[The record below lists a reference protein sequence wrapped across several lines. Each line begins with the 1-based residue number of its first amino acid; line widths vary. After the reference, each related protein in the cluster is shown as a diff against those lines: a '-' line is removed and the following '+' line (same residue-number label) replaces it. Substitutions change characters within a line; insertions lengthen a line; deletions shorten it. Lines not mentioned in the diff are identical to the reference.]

1 MKENIEYKFNDITRK
16 RSFKLWV
23 IIIAFLSVA
32 TVLSLLFLDNYRS
45 YYIEY
50 FINNNKVKYEN
61 NGVVFYGGSSIF
73 ITLLAIGGL
82 SLLLM
87 VLYSMAFKKSG
98 MISQMGMSLS
108 VFLILS
114 LTSIFFAPPTANF
127 SMTIYYKDLISSEY
141 TWVWPREGGRVSTI
155 LTDTWMGNKNKM
167 RLYVNDNGG
176 YFNCIDYHYS
186 WIGSLQKKESLWP
199 IYISRLKNER
209 AIGNY
214 CTPLSDKDVVSLSK
228 KEKDMAR
235 IFK

>member
-141 TWVWPREGGRVSTI
+141 TWVWPREGAEFQ
-155 LTDTWMGNKNKM
+155 L
-167 RLYVNDNGG
+167 
-176 YFNCIDYHYS
+176 F
-186 WIGSLQKKESLWP
+186 
-199 IYISRLKNER
+199 
-209 AIGNY
+209 
-214 CTPLSDKDVVSLSK
+214 
-228 KEKDMAR
+228 
-235 IFK
+235 